1 MTGTDR
7 VNVSID
13 VPDLTSGLRFYGRV
27 FGFTETA
34 RPFATMAIL
43 DAGNT
48 TLCMHEMPAGT
59 KPTPA
64 AAPARSYDRHW
75 TPVHLGM
82 HVVELDP
89 ILELIREEGG
99 RIEREFRSEGP
110 RPAAF
115 CSDPFGHGFCAIV
128 VSPDKAQS
136 GE

>member
-13 VPDLTSGLRFYGRV
+13 VPDLTSGLRLYGRV

-48 TLCMHEMPAGT
+48 TLCMHEMPTGT

-75 TPVHLGM
+75 TPVQLDM

-115 CSDPFGHGFCAIV
+115 CSDPFGHGFCVIA